1 LYIIQLQGNN
11 WVVLED
17 FGYLWENDKSP
28 YNVHNLKMD
37 KKATDLMYEKR
48 TDKDTLHMCIF

>member
-1 LYIIQLQGNN
+1 M
-11 WVVLED
+11 VLED